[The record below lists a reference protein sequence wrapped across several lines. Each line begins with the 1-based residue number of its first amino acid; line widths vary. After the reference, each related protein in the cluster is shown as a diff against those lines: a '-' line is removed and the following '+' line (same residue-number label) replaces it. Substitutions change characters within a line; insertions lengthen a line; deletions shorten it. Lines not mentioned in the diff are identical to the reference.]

1 MRSRIG
7 ISNSRRGSVR
17 EKQKQIPL
25 VTASVQ
31 CWRVDYILKVLGIIT
46 YKVISHH
53 EIYRSYSTGV
63 IQSFT
68 LTWLCNVSPWYSFF
82 FLNLKTLE
90 GIKGDHKEAEL
101 VKLTKSILWFLP
113 SFGKG

>member
-7 ISNSRRGSVR
+7 IANSRRGNVR

-46 YKVISHH
+46 HKVISHL
-53 EIYRSYSTGV
+53 EIYSTYSTGV
-63 IQSFT
+63 IQVFHLNLAMQCQSMIF
-68 LTWLCNVSPWYSFF
+68 LF
-82 FLNLKTLE
+82 FLKFKTLE

-101 VKLTKSILWFLP
+101 VKLTKIILWFLP